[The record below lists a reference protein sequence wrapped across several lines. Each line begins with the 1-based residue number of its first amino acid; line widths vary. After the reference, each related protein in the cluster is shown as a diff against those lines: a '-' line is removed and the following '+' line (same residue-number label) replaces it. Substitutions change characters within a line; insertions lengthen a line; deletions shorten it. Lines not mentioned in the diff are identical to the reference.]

1 LYNKEFSS
9 ETLEILELIE
19 KGGTR
24 LKYLVDRLV
33 DISKIDYGKF
43 KLEIKSEDLSEI
55 IRECSREISYLLK
68 NRKINLNLSLP
79 ESIYINIDRIRMEQV
94 IINLLSNA
102 IKNSPPNGEVNVI
115 LKKKNDWIELI
126 VKDTGIGL
134 TKEEMNSLFTRFG
147 KIERFG
153 EGFEYLDIQGSG
165 LGLFIVKEILNLH
178 GGEIKATSEG
188 RNKGSIFSLRLPIK

>member
-1 LYNKEFSS
+1 
-9 ETLEILELIE
+9 
-19 KGGTR
+19 
-24 LKYLVDRLV
+24 
-33 DISKIDYGKF
+33 
-43 KLEIKSEDLSEI
+43 
-55 IRECSREISYLLK
+55 
-68 NRKINLNLSLP
+68 
-79 ESIYINIDRIRMEQV
+79 MEQV